1 MNLPWNV
8 LSQGLVISL
17 GITLALELLFA
28 GLWGIRERRDWILVV
43 LGNVLTNPIVVF
55 VYYYV
60 RIRHS
65 PLNYGWITI
74 GLEVYAVCAEALL
87 YQKYGR
93 DIQRPWLFSL
103 SANAF
108 SYAVGELINGVRWG

>member
-8 LSQGLVISL
+8 LGQALAISL
-17 GITLALELLFA
+17 GMTLILELAFALF
-28 GLWGIRERRDWILVV
+28 WGIRGHHDLWLAVLV
-43 LGNVLTNPIVVF
+43 NVLTNPVVVF

-60 RIRHS
+60 RIRRL

-74 GLEVYAVCAEALL
+74 GMEAFAVVTEALL
-87 YQKYGR
+87 YKKFSR
-93 DIQRPWLFSL
+93 TVQRPWLFSL

-108 SYAVGELINGVRWG
+108 SYAAGELINGIR